1 MHIKLDS
8 VLVLQDLLG
17 GLEHSLDTDSTDT
30 CESRVLTERQ
40 ECTLSQGIHCRQDCL
55 PPASCG
61 PVQPLARATAGTQSS
76 GPHGQRIVVPS
87 QTDRLDAVRAS
98 SQYENFDR
106 QSAVATFLC
115 TDPEHASADM
125 ANTLHDT
132 SPCELS
138 PQLSGLSEGGG
149 KLVDAARESAMCHW
163 HAATEAG
170 LVPAM
175 GTFRP
180 VATAAAKSGP
190 VPAAAHVD
198 AAAAAATTAGVQS
211 AVSIGHQFAG
221 LSQHGIVQSAAVLQD
236 VSKADQRATAGLS
249 AHSSKASKRART
261 KKPKAGRA
269 ADPLKQA
276 EPSVSKRGSSDRH
289 NAKAKGSSASGC
301 VAAHCTVSM
310 MQSRASIGS
319 RAAMPSAQATANSA
333 RGDLM
338 STRTGTG
345 AAIASPRAIVVSP
358 RAAANSPRVD
368 GTSPGAAAMSAL
380 AAGALHRS
388 ADMSPGHN
396 AASPRPAGTHAHPAM
411 GRLAFVSTTRSG
423 QVVVQPSYRKASAGT
438 ISSMSSASR
447 SAIVPPPEVLHA
459 TERSSNDQSGF
470 QPADPARSCSPLTY
484 LSFMNGGMKGAQT
497 MLSQQHECHWMPAD
511 HSQTGASVQQ
521 DVNRPV
527 ALPSGTQVE
536 GPDSAYNSDSEV
548 ESSSQQSS
556 SVHSLHSACS
566 HNTMGLKQRQGAQLS
581 SAWGRLGQQ
590 CDSVGNIAQLFM
602 MRQRARMVFQV
613 SFASVACDAYHVSK
627 AEAVWLH
634 KGCRQNCRSVLL
646 SPDKH
651 ASSMARATQ
660 YSSELQLCKR
670 TYSSAMHLLCHS
682 VRSKQVSIQRQQLH
696 RYLLVA
702 VCSTPSPQTACRP
715 LVQVSKP
722 ATFVVSMGK
731 LTDLHLCGAQGENS
745 LDC

>member
-1 MHIKLDS
+1 MHCLLHTDPDGKFHKVMHIKLDS
-8 VLVLQDLLG
+8 VLVLQDLLS

-30 CESRVLTERQ
+30 CESRVLAERQ
-40 ECTLSQGIHCRQDCL
+40 ECTLSQDIHCRQDCL
-55 PPASCG
+55 RPASCG
-61 PVQPLARATAGTQSS
+61 PVQPLAHVTAGTQSS
-76 GPHGQRIVVPS
+76 GRHGQRIVVPS

-106 QSAVATFLC
+106 QPAVATFLC
-115 TDPEHASADM
+115 TDPELALADM

-132 SPCELS
+132 SSCELS

-149 KLVDAARESAMCHW
+149 KLVDAARESAMCQW

-175 GTFRP
+175 GTFRS

-211 AVSIGHQFAG
+211 AVSIGHQFAE
-221 LSQHGIVQSAAVLQD
+221 LSQHGTVQSAAVLQD
-236 VSKADQRATAGLS
+236 VSKAAQRATAGLS
-249 AHSSKASKRART
+249 THSSKASKRART

-269 ADPLKQA
+269 ADPQKQA
-276 EPSVSKRGSSDRH
+276 EPSLSKRGSSDRH

-301 VAAHCTVSM
+301 VAARSTVSIV
-310 MQSRASIGS
+310 QSRASIGS
-319 RAAMPSAQATANSA
+319 RAVMPSAQATANSP

-338 STRTGTG
+338 STRTGSISQR

-368 GTSPGAAAMSAL
+368 GTSPGAAAMSAV
-380 AAGALHRS
+380 AAEALHRS
-388 ADMSPGHN
+388 ADMSTGHN

-447 SAIVPPPEVLHA
+447 EAIVPPPEVLHT

-470 QPADPARSCSPLTY
+470 QPADPARSCSPLTH
-484 LSFMNGGMKGAQT
+484 LSFMNGGLKSAQT
-497 MLSQQHECHWMPAD
+497 MLSQQHECQWMPAD
-511 HSQTGASVQQ
+511 HSQTGASFQQ

-527 ALPSGTQVE
+527 ALPSGTHME

-566 HNTMGLKQRQGAQLS
+566 HNTMGLKQQQRAQLS

-602 MRQRARMVFQV
+602 MRQRVRMVFQV
-613 SFASVACDAYHVSK
+613 SFASVACDACHVSK

-634 KGCRQNCRSVLL
+634 KGRRQNCSSVLL

-651 ASSMARATQ
+651 ASSMAQATQ
-660 YSSELQLCKR
+660 YCSELQLCKSR
-670 TYSSAMHLLCHS
+670 RNSAMHRAILFGIYATSAAASLPAGCHLQHVITTNCVQAACTS
-682 VRSKQVSIQRQQLH
+682 QQ
-696 RYLLVA
+696 
-702 VCSTPSPQTACRP
+702 AC
-715 LVQVSKP
+715 
-722 ATFVVSMGK
+722 
-731 LTDLHLCGAQGENS
+731 HLC
-745 LDC
+745 C